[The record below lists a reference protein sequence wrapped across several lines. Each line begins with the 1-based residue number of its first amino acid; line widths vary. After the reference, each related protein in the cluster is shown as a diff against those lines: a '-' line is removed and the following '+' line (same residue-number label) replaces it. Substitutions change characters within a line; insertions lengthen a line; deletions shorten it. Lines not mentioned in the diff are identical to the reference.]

1 MQTTSSNPSPP
12 SLWRDATD
20 GLQRK
25 QIFEIMLMV
34 FGGIMGMICVW
45 LEVLCRQYRQCIAIA
60 LPQGYHSLT
69 TLELP

>member
-1 MQTTSSNPSPP
+1 
-12 SLWRDATD
+12 
-20 GLQRK
+20 
-25 QIFEIMLMV
+25 MLMV

-45 LEVLCRQYRQCIAIA
+45 LEVLCRQYRQYIATA

>member
-1 MQTTSSNPSPP
+1 
-12 SLWRDATD
+12 
-20 GLQRK
+20 
-25 QIFEIMLMV
+25 MLMF